1 MKKRILILAC
11 VLVCSVMMVSL
22 FTSCDSAVESK
33 ALVVVNNSGSPINHI
48 SIMQYVSGAK
58 TFSGYNALDD
68 GETIAVGESKT
79 FHLAP
84 YSAHEVYLNISNT
97 DNSSSCYFT
106 YTYLVNGKN
115 ETITVTFNTDSA
127 DEAITMTG
135 SEVIVDYPC

>member
-33 ALVVVNNSGSPINHI
+33 ALVVVNNSGSPIDYI
-48 SIMQYVSGAK
+48 SIRQYVSGAK
-58 TFSGYNALDD
+58 TSPEPNALGLD
-68 GETIAVGESKT
+68 ETIADGESKT

-84 YSAHEVYLNISNT
+84 YSAHEVTLMINT
-97 DNSSSCYFT
+97 TDDHSGYCNFT
-106 YTYLVNGKN
+106 YTYLVKNKN
-115 ETITVTFNTDSA
+115 EKITAIFDLNA